1 MKIAAIGEAMIELSL
16 DGDAAAVRV
25 AGDTL
30 NTAIYL
36 KRCAPELQVDY
47 VTRLGTDAF
56 SERIVGAIAAEH
68 VGTQGIE
75 RDPDGTPG
83 LYAITTDVAGERS
96 FTYWRDTS
104 AARLVFVTPQGP
116 DFAVLEPYDLIY
128 LSAITLA
135 IMPASTRTALMRW
148 LQGFRRRGGR
158 VAFDSNYRPRLW
170 GDRDAARTVMKAMWG
185 MCDIALPSVD
195 DEMLLT
201 GETEE
206 EVSAR
211 FVGLRRTGALK
222 RGAPGPLCLET
233 GTSSRYPKVSKV
245 VDTTAAGDSFN
256 GAYLAS
262 VLTGDPQDEALR
274 RGHELAAEVIGHRGA
289 ILPR

>member
-1 MKIAAIGEAMIELSL
+1 MKVAAIGEAMIELSM
-16 DGDAAAVRV
+16 DGATAAVRV

-36 KRCAPELQVDY
+36 KRCAPVVQVDY
-47 VTRLGTDAF
+47 ITRLGTDAF
-56 SERIVGAIAAEH
+56 SERILAAIMAED

-75 RDPDGTPG
+75 RDPNGTPG
-83 LYAITTDVAGERS
+83 LYAITTDADGERS
-96 FTYWRDTS
+96 FTYWRDAS
-104 AARLVFVTPQGP
+104 AARLVFVTPRGP
-116 DFAVLEPYDLIY
+116 DFEVLQRYDVIY

-135 IMPASTRTALMRW
+135 IMPVSTRTALMRW

-158 VAFDSNYRPRLW
+158 VAFDSNYRPGLW
-170 GDRDAARTVMKAMWG
+170 GDRGAARTAMQAMWA

-201 GETEE
+201 DETED
-206 EVSAR
+206 EVAR
-211 FVGLRRTGALK
+211 RFLALRRTGALK
-222 RGAPGPLCLET
+222 RGPAGPLCLET
-233 GTSSRYPKVSKV
+233 GTSSRYPGVSKV

-274 RGHELAAEVIGHRGA
+274 RGHELAGQVIGHRGA